1 MTRLLTARLIM
12 QYRQRRRLTII
23 IPVPNSNQSKE
34 TIMATESSTNAALLG
49 LNLLSGADSFLTDLT
64 PEDEASIS
72 GGNGRR
78 RRSRTS
84 RPTRASRPT
93 RRSRRSGLS

>member
-1 MTRLLTARLIM
+1 MTGLLTARLTM
-12 QYRQRRRLTII
+12 QYRQRCRLTIV

-34 TIMATESSTNAALLG
+34 NTMATESSTNAALLG

-78 RRSRTS
+78 RRSRRSRAS
-84 RPTRASRPT
+84 RPTRASRP
-93 RRSRRSGLS
+93 SRMSGLS

>member
-1 MTRLLTARLIM
+1 MARLLTARLIM
-12 QYRQRRRLTII
+12 QYRQRRRLAII

-34 TIMATESSTNAALLG
+34 NIMATESSTNAALLG

-78 RRSRTS
+78 RRSRRSRAS
-84 RPTRASRPT
+84 RPTRASRP
-93 RRSRRSGLS
+93 SRMSGLS

>member
-1 MTRLLTARLIM
+1 
-12 QYRQRRRLTII
+12 
-23 IPVPNSNQSKE
+23 
-34 TIMATESSTNAALLG
+34 MATESSTNAALLG

-78 RRSRTS
+78 RRSRRS
-84 RPTRASRPT
+84 RASRPSRVSRVT
-93 RRSRRSGLS
+93 RGSGLS

>member
-1 MTRLLTARLIM
+1 MTHLLTARLIM

-34 TIMATESSTNAALLG
+34 NTMATESSTNAALLG

-78 RRSRTS
+78 RRSRTT

-93 RRSRRSGLS
+93 RRRSGLS

>member
-1 MTRLLTARLIM
+1 
-12 QYRQRRRLTII
+12 
-23 IPVPNSNQSKE
+23 
-34 TIMATESSTNAALLG
+34 LG

-78 RRSRTS
+78 RRSRRS
-84 RPTRASRPT
+84 RASRPSRVT
-93 RRSRRSGLS
+93 RGSGLS